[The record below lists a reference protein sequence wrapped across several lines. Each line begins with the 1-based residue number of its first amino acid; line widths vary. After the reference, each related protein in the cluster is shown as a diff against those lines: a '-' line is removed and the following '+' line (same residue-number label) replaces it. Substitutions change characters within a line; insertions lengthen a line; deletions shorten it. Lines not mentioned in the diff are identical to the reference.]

1 MHTEFDIMLYH
12 LQKNKRSKKRAEK
25 EQTELEESKGEIVEE
40 TKVETTEKP
49 DIDSKEFDQVKES
62 DASKQNEPEIV
73 DKGVIV
79 VHEDLIDKQ
88 EFYDKYSLIE
98 KLH

>member
-1 MHTEFDIMLYH
+1 M
-12 LQKNKRSKKRAEK
+12 
-25 EQTELEESKGEIVEE
+25 EESKGEIVEE
-40 TKVETTEKP
+40 TKVETTENP

-62 DASKQNEPEIV
+62 DSSKKNEPEIV

>member
-1 MHTEFDIMLYH
+1 M
-12 LQKNKRSKKRAEK
+12 
-25 EQTELEESKGEIVEE
+25 EESKGEIVEE
-40 TKVETTEKP
+40 TKVETTEKQ

-62 DASKQNEPEIV
+62 DSSKKNEPEIV

>member
-1 MHTEFDIMLYH
+1 M
-12 LQKNKRSKKRAEK
+12 
-25 EQTELEESKGEIVEE
+25 EESKGEIVEE